1 MSLLITKLFIF
12 LAPPPSDEMLLTDLT
27 DVPVVLGNTVMQA
40 GLPVFTQDIALMNER
55 CAELGFRVSD
65 QLTKPDGA
73 CGITGCIGKFITQLY

>member
-1 MSLLITKLFIF
+1 MYKCLKIIILSAL
-12 LAPPPSDEMLLTDLT
+12 PSDEMLLTDLT
-27 DVPVVLGNTVMQA
+27 DVPVVLSNTVMQS
-40 GLPVFTQDIALMNER
+40 GLPVFTQDNDLMHGR